1 MALSSFWTPT
11 SQCKIIF
18 TPSPPIHQQAA
29 RQFFVAFASHLS
41 SAFNTNSPQRFVVFP
56 PQSSLA
62 ATFPSSGFVKI
73 IDQAEKHF
81 AKVARHLKSI
91 HLLQHHVSAKK

>member
-41 SAFNTNSPQRFVVFP
+41 SAFNTNSPLEVPCVSPISQAWLQRFH
-56 PQSSLA
+56 L
-62 ATFPSSGFVKI
+62 
-73 IDQAEKHF
+73 